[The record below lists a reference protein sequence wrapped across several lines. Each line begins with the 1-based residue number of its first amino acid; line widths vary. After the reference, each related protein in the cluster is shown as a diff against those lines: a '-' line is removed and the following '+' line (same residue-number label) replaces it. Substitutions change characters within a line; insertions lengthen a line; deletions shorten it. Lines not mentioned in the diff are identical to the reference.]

1 MFIATAITNQ
11 SKLRR
16 SATKVRYTLRSSG
29 AANVSRRVSI
39 NISSLRD
46 LCVQETCSKKQ
57 EVRPFVYTER
67 RYNVNNELLGRRCRT
82 TESSLR

>member
-16 SATKVRYTLRSSG
+16 GATEGAITLHSYG
-29 AANVSRRVSI
+29 AVNVSRRVTI

-46 LCVQETCSKKQ
+46 LRFQETCSKNKKFD
-57 EVRPFVYTER
+57 RCFTEGPRDTKGGISAKLR
-67 RYNVNNELLGRRCRT
+67 RKRFQAAIA
-82 TESSLR
+82 

>member
-16 SATKVRYTLRSSG
+16 SEIKARYTLRSYG
-29 AANVSRRVSI
+29 AVNVSIRVSI

-46 LCVQETCSKKQ
+46 LCVEETC
-57 EVRPFVYTER
+57 
-67 RYNVNNELLGRRCRT
+67 
-82 TESSLR
+82 

>member
-46 LCVQETCSKKQ
+46 LCVQETCSKNKKFDLCYAEDSEAFAEDAEENQ
-57 EVRPFVYTER
+57 
-67 RYNVNNELLGRRCRT
+67 
-82 TESSLR
+82 

>member
-16 SATKVRYTLRSSG
+16 SEIKARYTLRSYG
-29 AANVSRRVSI
+29 AENVSIQVSI

-46 LCVQETCSKKQ
+46 LYVQENLLKKQ
-57 EVRPFVYTER
+57 EVRP
-67 RYNVNNELLGRRCRT
+67 LLHGWN
-82 TESSLR
+82 LG